1 MNEGEGNFF
10 SPVSLFTVEQLKN
23 GAIILYIIGIIYVC
37 YALVLVTAK
46 FFFPSVMVLSEKLHL
61 SPDLTGATI
70 LAVGRSMPDLLV
82 AIVLIFFD
90 PNPVDFGSVVGPAC
104 YKVAF
109 IIGICALVTAEPLRL
124 RGWPL
129 MRDYFFY
136 AICVVLLAIF
146 FADDTIAWFE
156 PVILLIWYGLYILF
170 LAMSNKVEDLLRR
183 TFKMS
188 PATRNVVSSISDVGQ
203 VELDSK
209 SMKNGKD
216 YSVEQS
222 WQMENAK
229 PLRMSFPHGEGCFKI
244 FAYLISLPIMGP
256 LYVTLPDPYHLKRKF
271 YLLTFIGSILWI
283 ALLTYLLIW
292 WSVVVSQVLAIP
304 DAVMG
309 LLFLAAGTSIPDIVT
324 SILVARHG
332 RGDMVFSVSMS
343 SNIFYITVRMSLPW
357 LFFAIFRQETI
368 PVLTSGMACSIT
380 LLALVL
386 ILVLVA
392 VLIFRRR
399 MTKLFGVI
407 LILIYILFVMV
418 SLAFAFDA
426 IQCPF

>member
-1 MNEGEGNFF
+1 MLQGRVYHRYLC
-10 SPVSLFTVEQLKN
+10 SS
-23 GAIILYIIGIIYVC
+23 
-37 YALVLVTAK
+37 
-46 FFFPSVMVLSEKLHL
+46 
-61 SPDLTGATI
+61 DRR
-70 LAVGRSMPDLLV
+70 AV
-82 AIVLIFFD
+82 
-90 PNPVDFGSVVGPAC
+90 
-104 YKVAF
+104 K
-109 IIGICALVTAEPLRL
+109 
-124 RGWPL
+124 
-129 MRDYFFY
+129 
-136 AICVVLLAIF
+136 
-146 FADDTIAWFE
+146 
-156 PVILLIWYGLYILF
+156 
-170 LAMSNKVEDLLRR
+170 
-183 TFKMS
+183 
-188 PATRNVVSSISDVGQ
+188 
-203 VELDSK
+203 
-209 SMKNGKD
+209 
-216 YSVEQS
+216 
-222 WQMENAK
+222 ENAK

-256 LYVTLPDPYHLKRKF
+256 LYVTLPDPYHLSKRKF

-386 ILVLVA
+386 ILRFELIQDDLETILEGILSSLTILSKKSQSSKAGSKEEVRHWIMRTRSSLVEARKLIEDMEQEARLAPIQFRGDMLTKVRQYREDTAKLQAQLRGFTEINTSGFGDSLNIRNPRDGPDWPEVTVEDRYRRQVLEGSNILERTSQSIQRSEQVA
-392 VLIFRRR
+392 VETEAVGGEIISDLSVQREQLERTRGRIYDTYDELSRSQRILRRIY
-399 MTKLFGVI
+399 FGVI
-407 LILIYILFVMV
+407 QNKVVLIVIIVIEILIIAGLVYLRFF
-418 SLAFAFDA
+418 S
-426 IQCPF
+426 